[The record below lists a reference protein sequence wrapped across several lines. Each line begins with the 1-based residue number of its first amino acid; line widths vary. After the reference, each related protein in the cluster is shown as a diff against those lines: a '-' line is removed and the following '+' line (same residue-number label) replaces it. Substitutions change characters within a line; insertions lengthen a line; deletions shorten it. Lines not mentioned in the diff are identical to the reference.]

1 MLSARLG
8 AGGMGEVFFGRS
20 PGGRPVAVKLV
31 HPVYAADGEFRRR
44 FKREVEA
51 ARTVGGFHTAP
62 VVDADPDADRPWM
75 VTAYVAGPSLA
86 EALAEHGPLPAVT
99 LRTLGAGLADALK
112 AIHKEG
118 LIHRDLKPSNILLA
132 ADGPRVIDFGI
143 ARAVD
148 ASGATARVG
157 TPGFM
162 SPELLTGQPLT
173 PACDV
178 FALGLVLAHAA
189 GVRPFG
195 EGPVEALNYRI
206 VHQDPDLTGLD
217 GGLADVV
224 HACLAK
230 DPAGRPTPAALIGL
244 LSDGGEPGPWLPG
257 DLQTMVAT
265 RLAPASE
272 PPTGGPRTP
281 SHTPFDGG
289 AKSVKQA
296 YRCAECGWQ
305 TSKWVGRC
313 GACQAWGTVDVAGAA
328 KPARVVTPGVVYQTT
343 LRNDAGS
350 FFSGLGGVVLC
361 CFGWYGGVIRSPRP
375 VWFLIVVGA
384 IFGLLGVFLMYEAL
398 RGSARRLVITAS
410 GLDVTVGE
418 ERHAYEWDDVAKV
431 TIMRHE
437 DGEAYIYVYPNPHWS
452 PPKNAEEGPGNG
464 WVPVGRIDEFGTP
477 PKIVEKAIAHYAGPV
492 WEPPPDSLLE
502 ADSADVWRPD
512 TSRS

>member
-1 MLSARLG
+1 MPMDPLRPGDPTRVGDYVLTARLG

-86 EALAEHGPLPAVT
+86 EALAGHGPLPAAT

-112 AIHKEG
+112 AIHKER

-148 ASGATARVG
+148 ASGVTARVG

-162 SPELLTGQPLT
+162 SPELLTGQALT

-189 GVRPFG
+189 GARPFG
-195 EGPVEALNYRI
+195 DGPVEALNYRI

-230 DPAGRPTPAALIGL
+230 DPADRPTPAALIGL
-244 LSDGGEPGPWLPG
+244 LSDGGDPGAWLPA
-257 DLQTMVAT
+257 DLQTMVTT
-265 RLAPASE
+265 RLAPTIEAPAS
-272 PPTGGPRTP
+272 GPRTP

-289 AKSVKQA
+289 
-296 YRCAECGWQ
+296 
-305 TSKWVGRC
+305 
-313 GACQAWGTVDVAGAA
+313 
-328 KPARVVTPGVVYQTT
+328 VVYQTT
-343 LRNDAGS
+343 LWKNAVKD
-350 FFSGLGGVVLC
+350 FFGGLGGVAFAGFC
-361 CFGWYGGVIRSPRP
+361 CFPGVIHGYFYPNSFSPHP
-375 VWFLIVVGA
+375 LWGITGGA
-384 IFGLLGVFLMYEAL
+384 LFGLPGLAFLYDVVQGKKYE
-398 RGSARRLVITAS
+398 RRLVISPS
-410 GLDVTVGE
+410 GLDATVGKEHNELEWGDVARVTV
-418 ERHAYEWDDVAKV
+418 
-431 TIMRHE
+431 MRHQSKYQP
-437 DGEAYIYVYPNPHWS
+437 YIYIYPNPDWS
-452 PPKNAEEGPGNG
+452 PPKNAKKGPGNG
-464 WVPVGRIDEFGTP
+464 WVPVCPINEFGTP
-477 PKIVEKAIAHYAGPV
+477 RQIIMKALAHYAGPA
-492 WEPPPDSLLE
+492 WEPPPAGDLPLR
-502 ADSADVWRPD
+502 ADSADVWQPDGPD
-512 TSRS
+512 TPRS